1 MKLFKSGER
10 GIPGKSFLYLI
21 TGLVVLGLAI
31 INIGVNLIW
40 LGSFANTLKTRSM
53 DYLLTEAARAAEGIE
68 KSIEVEINDIKKLS
82 QDLSVVEDVEFF
94 IYRFLK
100 DNPAIK
106 ETSLINL
113 EGEEGQRYSRT
124 AYFTKKDLRDFAF
137 LEEFEKAKKGK
148 TFVSRVDFTEKG
160 EPYIKITIPI
170 RRSET
175 KNPQGVLRVVLYLRG
190 MWAKDL
196 EKRVGQTGRLSV
208 IDDKGMLIADP
219 DPSRVLKRTNLL
231 ALPPTKTLIL
241 GEIFKGAKYLNE
253 KRLEVIGAGYPII
266 PLKWG
271 VIIEQNSSELEVPLK
286 KAQRIIAVFLITG
299 LAVIGLLAWLVLTI
313 KKTDRD
319 LIEKDL
325 ALEKKTK
332 ELEGAKAVLEKRV
345 KVRTKELQELTE
357 GQEETIAKRT
367 KEIEERAED
376 LEKFHHLAVGRELK
390 MVEMKKELQKLKE
403 KLGKDKEKP

>member
-1 MKLFKSGER
+1 MKLFEPGER
-10 GIPGKSFLYLI
+10 GIPGKGLLYLI

-40 LGSFANTLKTRSM
+40 LGSFSNTLKNRSM
-53 DYLLTEAARAAEGIE
+53 DYLLTEAARSAEGIE
-68 KSIEVEINDIKKLS
+68 KSIEVEITDIKKLS
-82 QDLSVVEDVEFF
+82 QDLAVAENPEFF
-94 IYRFLK
+94 ICRFLK
-100 DNPAIK
+100 ENPVIK

-113 EGEEGQRYSRT
+113 EGEEEQRYSRT

-137 LEEFEKAKKGK
+137 LEEFEKAKKEE
-148 TFVSRVDFTEKG
+148 TFISRVDFTEKG
-160 EPYIKITIPI
+160 EPYIKITVPI
-170 RRSET
+170 RRSEV
-175 KNPQGVLRVVLYLRG
+175 KDPQGVLRVVLYLRG
-190 MWAKDL
+190 MWAEDL
-196 EKRVGQTGRLSV
+196 ERRIGQTGRLLI

-231 ALPPTKTLIL
+231 TLPPTKPLIL

-253 KRLEVIGAGYPII
+253 KRAEVVGVGYPIE
-266 PLKWG
+266 PLRWG
-271 VIIEQNSSELEVPLK
+271 VIIEQNSSELEAPLK
-286 KAQRIIAVFLITG
+286 RVQRIIAVFLIAG

-332 ELEGAKAVLEKRV
+332 ELEGAKAILEK
-345 KVRTKELQELTE
+345 KVRARTKELQKLTE
-357 GQEETIAKRT
+357 QQEETIEKRT
-367 KEIEERAED
+367 KEIKERMEE

-390 MVEMKKELQKLKE
+390 MVELKKKIQELE
-403 KLGKDKEKP
+403 KRFKGREGQ